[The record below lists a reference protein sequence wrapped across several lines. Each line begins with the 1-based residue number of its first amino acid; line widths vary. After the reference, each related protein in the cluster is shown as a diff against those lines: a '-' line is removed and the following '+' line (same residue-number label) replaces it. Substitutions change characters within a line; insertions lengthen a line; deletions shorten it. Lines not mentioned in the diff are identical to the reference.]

1 VSVLSNGGL
10 QSVVEAAGGQVI
22 RTPVGDKY
30 ILEGMQV
37 SGAGLGGEK
46 SGHVIVGEHTTSG
59 DGIVTALE
67 VLRVMTR
74 TGRSLAELAAAI
86 PMLPQQQRAVKA
98 RHKDQWEGE
107 PALQRAI
114 RDAERRLGGE
124 GRVLVRPS
132 GTEPALRVMV
142 EGPDEGLVSE
152 LADTIAA
159 LAGERLN

>member
-1 VSVLSNGGL
+1 MLSNGGL
-10 QSVVEAAGGQVI
+10 QVAVEAAGGSIV

-46 SGHVIVGEHTTSG
+46 SGHVIVREHTTSG

-67 VLRVMTR
+67 VLRVMGAS
-74 TGRSLAELAAAI
+74 GRPLAELAARI
-86 PMLPQQQRAVKA
+86 PMLPQEQRTIRV
-98 RHKDQWEGE
+98 RHKDQWEGD
-107 PALQRAI
+107 RAI
-114 RDAERRLGGE
+114 HEAIAGAESRLGVG

-142 EGPDEGLVSE
+142 EGPDAALVGR
-152 LADTIAA
+152 LADELAA
-159 LAGERLN
+159 LAKQRLD